1 MKARDVIELLALAAL
16 WGMSFLFMRVAAP
29 DFGAVPMTAVRVAG
43 AALCLSPLLFI
54 ASHRAPLRRHWRTL
68 AFVGV
73 IHSALPFMLFAM
85 AALAINTGLSAIF
98 NATTSMW
105 AALIAWLWLGEP
117 LNRSRVF
124 GLLLGLAGV
133 VGLAWDTASFKL
145 GEHGVSPAVAIAAC
159 LGAALCY
166 GFSANY
172 AKRKLEG
179 VPPLLVAAGSQLGAA
194 AALLLPGA
202 WLWPA
207 SNPSATAWSSVAALA
222 VLCTAA
228 AYILYYR
235 LIAQV
240 GAAKAS
246 TVTLLVPLFAVAW
259 GAVFLAETLT
269 PAMIFFCSVILLGTA
284 LTTGVLRWPVRQPT

>member
-1 MKARDVIELLALAAL
+1 MRARDVVELLALAAL

-29 DFGAVPMTAVRVAG
+29 EFGAVPLAAVRVAG

-54 ASHRAPLRRHWRTL
+54 APHRAPLRRYWRSI

-73 IHSALPFMLFAM
+73 IHSALPFMLFAL

-98 NATTSMW
+98 NATTAMW

-117 LNRSRVF
+117 LSRNRTV
-124 GLLLGLAGV
+124 GLLLGVAGV
-133 VGLAWDTASFKL
+133 IGLAWDSASFKL
-145 GEHGVSPAVAIAAC
+145 GEHGVSSAVAVAAC
-159 LGAALCY
+159 LGAAFCY

-172 AKRKLEG
+172 AKRKLDG

-194 AALLLPGA
+194 AALVLPGA

-207 SNPSATAWSSVAALA
+207 ANPDATAWSSVAALA

-246 TVTLLVPLFAVAW
+246 TVTLLVPLFAVTW
-259 GAVFLAETLT
+259 GAVFLTETLK
-269 PAMIFFCSVILLGTA
+269 PAMVFFCAVILLGTA
-284 LTTGVLRWPVRQPT
+284 LTTGVLRWPVRQPA